1 MLYNDAKFITVG
13 SYLSKLI
20 LSFSALVKMAA
31 RAICDG
37 ANIKLT
43 LVASDLSKKSSAAF
57 RNLSTL
63 VLSIDLPRVWKIN
76 QTVLS

>member
-1 MLYNDAKFITVG
+1 VG

-20 LSFSALVKMAA
+20 LSFSALVKIAA

-57 RNLSTL
+57 RNFSTL
-63 VLSIDLPRVWKIN
+63 VPSYQRPSFLLGHSYQI
-76 QTVLS
+76 